1 MKEELKKYK
10 TVIMGTPEFAVKPFS
25 ALISDPHFE
34 VVLAIS
40 QPDKKVGRK
49 QIIKTTPV
57 KELAQENNIEVAQ
70 PEKIKDIEEKLKEL
84 KADIL
89 VVIAY
94 GKILPQ
100 RILDIF
106 KDGAINVHGS
116 LLPKYRGSSCM
127 QAAILN
133 GDKETGVTIMLMD
146 AGMDTG
152 DILKQFKV
160 DIDNKETIS
169 TLHDKLSKL
178 SAKALPSTLIEYL
191 KGNIEPQKQD
201 DTKAST
207 VKMLSKEDG
216 HLDFSSSA
224 DYINRQVRAL
234 NPWPSTFAKLDSDY
248 LKILETG
255 SIIKTEQ
262 PHEIGEL
269 FFNNNS
275 LFVQAQDKAIEITM
289 LQVSGKK
296 PASKENIISGYKHL
310 EGKVLQ

>member
-1 MKEELKKYK
+1 MKEGLKKYK
-10 TVIMGTPEFAVKPFS
+10 TVIMGTPKFAVKPFS

-34 VVLAIS
+34 VVLAVS

-70 PEKIKDIEEKLKEL
+70 PEKIKDIEEKLKNL

-106 KDGAINVHGS
+106 NRGAINVHGS

-133 GDKETGVTIMLMD
+133 GDKETGITIMLMD

-152 DILKQFKV
+152 DILKKFQV
-160 DIDNKETIS
+160 NMDDKETIS
-169 TLHDKLSKL
+169 TLHDKLSEL
-178 SAKALPSTLIEYL
+178 SADKLPETLIEYL
-191 KGNIEPQKQD
+191 EGSLEAQKQNHEE
-201 DTKAST
+201 TSV
-207 VKMLSKEDG
+207 VKMLNKEDG
-216 HLDFSSSA
+216 HLDFNSSA

-234 NPWPSTFAKLDSDY
+234 NPWPSTFAKLGDDY

-255 SIIKTEQ
+255 SIIKTDQ
-262 PHEIGEL
+262 PHEISEL
-269 FFNNNS
+269 FFNDNS
-275 LFVQAQDKAIEITM
+275 LFVQAKDRAIEIKK

-296 PASKENIISGYKHL
+296 PATKENIISGYKHL

>member
-1 MKEELKKYK
+1 MNKSKTYK

-25 ALISDPHFE
+25 ALISDPHFD
-34 VVLAIS
+34 VVLAVS

-49 QIIKTTPV
+49 QIIKPTPI
-57 KELAQENNIEVAQ
+57 KELAQKNNIEVAQ
-70 PEKIKDIEEKLKEL
+70 PEKIKDIEEKLKSL
-84 KADIL
+84 NADIL

-106 KDGAINVHGS
+106 KYGAINVHGS

-133 GDKETGVTIMLMD
+133 GDEKSGISIMLMD

-160 DIDNKETIS
+160 DVDDNENIS
-169 TLHDKLSKL
+169 SLHDKLSEL
-178 SAKALPSTLIEYL
+178 SAKTLPQTLIDYL
-191 KGNIEPQKQD
+191 KGDIKPQKQNEE
-201 DTKAST
+201 KAST
-207 VKMLSKEDG
+207 VKMLNKEDG
-216 HLDFSSSA
+216 HLDFNNSA
-224 DYINRQVRAL
+224 DYIDRQVRAL
-234 NPWPSTFAKLDSDY
+234 NPWPSSFTKLDDNY

-255 SIIKTEQ
+255 SIITINQ

-269 FFNNNS
+269 FFNNKS
-275 LFVQAQDKAIEITM
+275 LFVQAKDKAIEIRT

-296 PASKENIISGYKHL
+296 PSSKENIISGYQHL

>member
-25 ALISDPHFE
+25 ALISDSRFE
-34 VVLAIS
+34 VVLAVS

-49 QIIKTTPV
+49 QIIKTTPI
-57 KELAQENNIEVAQ
+57 KKLAQENNIEVAQ
-70 PEKIKDIEEKLKEL
+70 PEKIKDIEEKLKNL

-100 RILDIF
+100 SILNIF
-106 KDGAINVHGS
+106 NHGAINVHGS

-133 GDKETGVTIMLMD
+133 DDKESGVTIMLMD

-160 DIDNKETIS
+160 NINDKETIS
-169 TLHDKLSKL
+169 TLHDKLSEL
-178 SAKALPSTLIEYL
+178 SAKALPDTLIEYIRGDI
-191 KGNIEPQKQD
+191 KPQKQD
-201 DTKAST
+201 ADKAST
-207 VKMLSKEDG
+207 VKMLNKEDG
-216 HLDFSSSA
+216 HLNFNKTA
-224 DYINRQVRAL
+224 NYIDRQVRAL
-234 NPWPSTFAKLDSDY
+234 NPWPSTFAKLGDNY

-255 SIIKTEQ
+255 SIIKTDQ

-275 LFVQAQDKAIEITM
+275 LFVQVKDRAIEIKK

-296 PASKENIISGYKHL
+296 PATKENIISGYKHL

>member
-1 MKEELKKYK
+1 MIKSKKYK

-25 ALISDPHFE
+25 ALISDPNFE
-34 VVLAIS
+34 VVLAVS

-49 QIIKTTPV
+49 QIMQATPV
-57 KELAQENNIEVAQ
+57 KKLAQENNIEVAQ
-70 PEKIKDIEEKLKEL
+70 PEKIKDIEEKLKSL
-84 KADIL
+84 NADIL

-106 KDGAINVHGS
+106 KRGAINVHGS

-160 DIDNKETIS
+160 NIETDETIS
-169 TLHDKLSKL
+169 SLHDKLSEL
-178 SAKALPSTLIEYL
+178 SAKTLPATLIEYL
-191 KGNIEPQKQD
+191 QGNIKPQKQD
-201 DTKAST
+201 EEKACT

-216 HLDFSSSA
+216 HLNFNKSA
-224 DYINRQVRAL
+224 NYIDRQVRAL
-234 NPWPSTFAKLDSDY
+234 NPWPSTFARLDKEY

-255 SIIKTEQ
+255 SIITTDQ

-275 LFVQAQDKAIEITM
+275 LFVQTKDKAIEITK

-296 PASKENIISGYKHL
+296 PANKENIISGYKHL

>member
-1 MKEELKKYK
+1 MEEQKKYK

-25 ALISDPHFE
+25 ALIADPNFK
-34 VVLAIS
+34 VVLAVS

-49 QIIKTTPV
+49 QIVKATPV
-57 KELAQENNIEVAQ
+57 KKLAQKNNIEIVQ
-70 PEKIKDIEEKLKEL
+70 PEKIKDIEEKIKNLQ
-84 KADIL
+84 ADIL

-100 RILDIF
+100 RILNIF
-106 KDGAINVHGS
+106 KHGAINIHGS

-133 GDKETGVTIMLMD
+133 GDKKTGITIMLMD

-152 DILKQFKV
+152 NILKQFKV
-160 DIDNKETIS
+160 DINDRETIS
-169 TLHDKLSKL
+169 TLHDKLSEL
-178 SAKALPSTLIEYL
+178 SAKTLPNTLMEYL
-191 KGNIEPQKQD
+191 KGNIKPQKQNEN
-201 DTKAST
+201 KAST
-207 VKMLSKEDG
+207 VKMLNKEDG
-216 HLDFSSSA
+216 YLNFNNKA
-224 DYINRQVRAL
+224 DYIDKQVRAL
-234 NPWPSTFAKLDSDY
+234 NPWPSTFAKLDNNY

-255 SIIKTEQ
+255 SIIETNQ

-275 LFVQAQDKAIEITM
+275 LFVQTKDKAIEITK
-289 LQVSGKK
+289 LQISGKK
-296 PASKENIISGYKHL
+296 PVSKENIVSGYKHL

>member
-1 MKEELKKYK
+1 MNTNKTYK

-25 ALISDPHFE
+25 ALISSPHFE
-34 VVLAIS
+34 VVLAVS

-57 KELAQENNIEVAQ
+57 KKLAQENNIEVAQ
-70 PEKIKDIEEKLKEL
+70 PKKIKNIEEKLKEL

-106 KDGAINVHGS
+106 NHGAINVHGS

-127 QAAILN
+127 QATILN
-133 GDKETGVTIMLMD
+133 GDDETGITIMLMD

-152 DILKQFKV
+152 DILKQFKIN
-160 DIDNKETIS
+160 IDDNETIS
-169 TLHDKLSKL
+169 SLHDKLSEL
-178 SAKALPSTLIEYL
+178 SAQTLPNTLTEYL
-191 KGNIEPQKQD
+191 KGNIKPQKQNKE
-201 DTKAST
+201 KAST
-207 VKMLSKEDG
+207 VKMLRKEDG
-216 HLDFSSSA
+216 HLNFNYSA
-224 DYINRQVRAL
+224 NYIDRQVRAL
-234 NPWPSTFAKLDSDY
+234 NPWPSTFAKLDNEY
-248 LKILETG
+248 LKILETD
-255 SIIKTEQ
+255 SIITTDQ
-262 PHEIGEL
+262 PHKIGEL

-275 LFVQAQDKAIEITM
+275 LFVQAKDKAIEITK
-289 LQVSGKK
+289 LQISGKK
-296 PASKENIISGYKHL
+296 PANKDNIISGYKHL

>member
-1 MKEELKKYK
+1 MNEIKKYK

-25 ALISDPHFE
+25 ALISNPNFE
-34 VVLAIS
+34 VVLAVS

-57 KELAQENNIEVAQ
+57 KKLAQENNIEVAQ
-70 PEKIKDIEEKLKEL
+70 PEKIKDIEDKLKDL
-84 KADIL
+84 NADIL
-89 VVIAY
+89 IVIAY

-106 KDGAINVHGS
+106 KYGAINVHGS

-152 DILKQFKV
+152 DILKQFKIS
-160 DIDNKETIS
+160 IDDKETIS
-169 TLHDKLSKL
+169 TLHDKLSDL
-178 SAKALPSTLIEYL
+178 SAKVLPNTLREYL
-191 KGNIEPQKQD
+191 KENIKAQKQD
-201 DTKAST
+201 EEKAST

-216 HLDFSSSA
+216 HLDFKSSA
-224 DYINRQVRAL
+224 DYIDRQIRAL
-234 NPWPSTFAKLDSDY
+234 NPWPSTFAKLDSEY

-255 SIIKTEQ
+255 SIITTDQ

-275 LFVQAQDKAIEITM
+275 LFVQTKDKAIEITR

-296 PASKENIISGYKHL
+296 PANKENIISGYKHL